1 MKNKCKGFVLLETL
15 IVAVFMIGIF
25 TFLYSAVIPL
35 LGTYEDL
42 TNKSNIDVVYKLY
55 HFRKMLYADD
65 NYEIITGNSDK
76 YGKITCEEFSNSS
89 ACNRLVSSDFLDLGS
104 DYELLYTGDIS
115 NLNNVKTLA
124 VSDTL
129 KDYINNYSDTDKTS
143 IILLY
148 DAKTDSVAHLAFT
161 IL

>member
-35 LGTYEDL
+35 LGSYEDL

-55 HFRKMLYADD
+55 HLRELLYVDE
-65 NYEIITGNSDK
+65 NYEDIVDSD
-76 YGKITCEEFSNSS
+76 YGTISCDAFSNSS
-89 ACNRLVSSDFLDLGS
+89 ACNSLISGDFLDLGS
-104 DYELLYTGDIS
+104 DYEILYTGDIS
-115 NLNNVKTLA
+115 NLSSVKSLA

-129 KDYINNYSDTDKTS
+129 KDYINNYSDADKTS